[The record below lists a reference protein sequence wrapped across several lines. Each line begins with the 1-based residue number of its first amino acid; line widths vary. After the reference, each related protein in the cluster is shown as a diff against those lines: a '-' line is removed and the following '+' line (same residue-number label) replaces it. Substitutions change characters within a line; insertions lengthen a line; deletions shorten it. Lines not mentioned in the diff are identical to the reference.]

1 MLSLTLILGAKNREK
16 ENNLKKRIENRK
28 KMRKD
33 LSSLLV
39 TLTLSYQ
46 VVRKSIQRRVE
57 Y

>member
-16 ENNLKKRIENRK
+16 ENNLKKRIENRR

-33 LSSLLV
+33 LSSLLA

>member
-33 LSSLLV
+33 LSSLLA